1 MILIPYNRLSNE
13 QKGVIRRISREDKD
27 LFVEGPP
34 GSGKTLISLY
44 TLRDIVQESAIR
56 PLVLMYNHSLYGFLK
71 SAVKEL
77 DIQDNITIATKDKF
91 FWDLRK
97 RFDIEVEFKQSYEK
111 KYDYI
116 LTELLKQDLKKE
128 YDVTV
133 VDEVQDL
140 SPMEWKLVKRISKKI
155 TSLGDFDQGVY
166 QTKLTKAEVQGEGM
180 FEKLTQIFR
189 FHKNIAKLAKIFSRN
204 QADLESQVSRTAAT
218 QPELIK
224 TTRREEFSKVAEIIK
239 SLNQLRQRIGIISPE
254 RESLESL
261 GDYLTGKGIDH
272 SYYKDNK
279 EFRDHDFT
287 STTPLL
293 ISSLSAKGLEFEH
306 VILFGFNSSNDFVS
320 KLRTEGRLQD
330 VIYVSITRTNTN
342 LYILQTEDTVPELR
356 ELKIDQ
362 EQRRPAASMD
372 SLFS

>member
-44 TLRDIVQESAIR
+44 TLRDIVQESSIK
-56 PLVLMYNHSLYGFLK
+56 PLVLMYNHSLYGFLR

-77 DIQDNITIATKDKF
+77 DIEDNITIATKDKF

-97 RFDIEVEFKQSYEK
+97 RFGIEVEFKQAYEQ

-116 LTELLKQDLKKE
+116 LTQLLKQDLKKE
-128 YDVTV
+128 FDVTI

-140 SPMEWKLVKRISKKI
+140 NSKEWKLVKKLSRKI

-166 QTKLTKAEVQGEGM
+166 QTQLTKTEVQGEGM

-189 FHKNIAKLAKIFSRN
+189 FHKNIAKIARIFSRN
-204 QADLESQVSRTAAT
+204 KADLESQVTRTSAT

-224 TTRREEFSKVAEIIK
+224 TTKNEENSKIAEVIR
-239 SLNQLRQRIGIISPE
+239 SLVQLRQRIGIISPE

-261 GDYLTGKGIDH
+261 SSHLKTKGVEHNYYPRNIDL
-272 SYYKDNK
+272 
-279 EFRDHDFT
+279 RDHDFT
-287 STTPLL
+287 STKPLL

-306 VILFGFNSSNDFVS
+306 VILFGFDSSNSFVQ
-320 KLRTEGRLQD
+320 KLRSEGRLQD

-342 LYILQTEDTVPELR
+342 LYLIQTEDTVS
-356 ELKIDQ
+356 ELKTLKIEQ
-362 EQRRPAASMD
+362 EKPKETV
-372 SLFS
+372 SLKDLF

>member
-44 TLRDIVQESAIR
+44 TLRDIVQESSIK
-56 PLVLMYNHSLYGFLK
+56 PLVLMYNHSLYGFLR

-77 DIQDNITIATKDKF
+77 DIEDNITIATKDKF

-97 RFDIEVEFKQSYEK
+97 RFGIEVEFKQSYEK
-111 KYDYI
+111 KYDFI
-116 LTELLKQDLKKE
+116 LTQLLKQDLKKE
-128 YDVTV
+128 FDVTV

-140 SPMEWKLVKRISKKI
+140 NSKEWKLVKKLSRKI

-166 QTKLTKAEVQGEGM
+166 RTQLTKTEVQGEGM

-189 FHKNIAKLAKIFSRN
+189 FHKNIAKIARLFSRN
-204 QADLESQVSRTAAT
+204 KADLESQVTRTSAT

-224 TTRREEFSKVAEIIK
+224 TTKSEEYSKVAEVMK
-239 SLNQLRQRIGIISPE
+239 SLVQLRQRIGIISPE
-254 RESLESL
+254 RESLENLSS
-261 GDYLTGKGIDH
+261 YLNNKRIEH
-272 SYYKDNK
+272 NYFKDNR
-279 EFRDHDFT
+279 ELRDHDFT

-306 VILFGFNSSNDFVS
+306 VILFGFDSSNSFVQ

-342 LYILQTEDTVPELR
+342 LYLIQTEDTVS
-356 ELKIDQ
+356 ELKALKIEQ
-362 EQRRPAASMD
+362 EKPKETV
-372 SLFS
+372 SLKDLF